1 MAPSWSVYLDTW
13 PDSVLFL
20 CLNDAAGSSL
30 WKTAAWIYLCYFWYL
45 ESKTQGKSLCCLGSL
60 NGNWNQM
67 QVLIDLSFAGGT
79 SGKELAYQ
87 YRRQKFDQVR
97 QKFGPGR
104 FPGGGHGIWFQYSC
118 LENPMERVVWQTTV
132 HSIAESDTTKVT

>member
-1 MAPSWSVYLDTW
+1 MAPSSSVYLDTW

-45 ESKTQGKSLCCLGSL
+45 ESKTQGKSLCCLGSF

-67 QVLIDLSFAGGT
+67 QVLIDLNFIGGT

-87 YRRQKFDQVR
+87 YRRQKFDPWIRKIPWRRARHLIPV
-97 QKFGPGR
+97 FLPGES
-104 FPGGGHGIWFQYSC
+104 HGESSLADYS
-118 LENPMERVVWQTTV
+118 P
-132 HSIAESDTTKVT
+132 